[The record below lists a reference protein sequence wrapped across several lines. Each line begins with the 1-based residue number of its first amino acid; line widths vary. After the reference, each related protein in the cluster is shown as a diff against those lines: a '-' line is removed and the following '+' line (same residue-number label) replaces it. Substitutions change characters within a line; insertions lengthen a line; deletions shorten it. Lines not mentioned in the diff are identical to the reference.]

1 MNDSKNSNNRRQAE
15 HSEGM
20 NIGDI
25 YFVLF
30 RRKWIILG
38 CSAAGL
44 AAAVFL
50 IITKPAQYQTEAK
63 LLVRQVMENRGP
75 TQTDPNS
82 TVMTTAG
89 NSASIINTEI
99 EILNSLDLAEEV
111 AREIGPERILGR
123 GDVYDATNA
132 AAIAITNGLSVDAAT
147 RDSVIPIMYQ
157 HPDAGVAQ
165 EVLTDIIGAYLKKH
179 TEMHQP
185 AGLTDEL
192 IKREADKLKAQ
203 LAGTDTALEEAKQQ
217 VNVASLEDAEKTAAD
232 YVGQIHQQLLT
243 AEADLAEHRSMAG
256 VSETPARQAQTTN
269 AADAAV
275 VPPEVLREYQNT
287 CTVLMTLNQNEQKLL
302 LTSPETSPF
311 VLTNRADIARVEK
324 DKQRLEQ
331 LFPSLAGMAVATPV
345 VLVPTPGGTQDG
357 ESEAVRVRAL
367 EARTNSLH
375 AQFDKA
381 EAEVAKLAAMEAP
394 IHSLQ
399 RERDSEEL
407 RLNNFVNTMEQGKI
421 NKELGTGEGSGDI
434 SIVQSPSPPRRKHAK
449 AFKKLVLGLAGGGV
463 GAGLALAFLLEFVLD
478 RSIKRPVEV
487 ERKLHIPLLI
497 SIPDVGARSRA
508 AGSPARLAE
517 PLLLKNGETE
527 ALAVAEREIQVD
539 LPETERMSSLHRF
552 YEGLRDRLMVNFDI
566 RNLTHHPKLVA
577 VTSCGR
583 GAGVTTIA
591 SGLAASLS
599 ETGDGNVLLVDMN
612 FGKGAAQ
619 QFYKG
624 KASCG
629 LEDALENETM
639 GSALVEGNLYVAT
652 ERMGNERLPKVLPRR
667 FANLMPKLK
676 ASDYDYIIFDMPPVS
691 QTSVTSRLA
700 GLMDMVLLVVEAEKT
715 SQDVAKLANSM
726 LADSKASVSAVL
738 NKTHCYVPQRLHQD
752 SLDDV

>member
-1 MNDSKNSNNRRQAE
+1 
-15 HSEGM
+15 
-20 NIGDI
+20 
-25 YFVLF
+25 VLF
-30 RRKWIILG
+30 RRKWIILA
-38 CSAAGL
+38 CSVAGL
-44 AAAVFL
+44 AAASFL

-63 LLVRQVMENRGP
+63 LLIRQVMENRGP

-82 TVMTTAG
+82 TVTTTAG

-111 AREIGPERILGR
+111 AGKVGPEAILGTS
-123 GDVYDATNA
+123 GVYDETNA
-132 AAIAITNGLSVDAAT
+132 AAIAITNGLSVDSGT

-157 HPDAGVAQ
+157 HPNAAVAQ
-165 EVLTDIIGAYLKKH
+165 AVLTEIISAYLKKH

-185 AGLTDEL
+185 AGLTEDL
-192 IKREADKLKAQ
+192 LKREADRLKAQ
-203 LAGTDTALEEAKQQ
+203 LSGTDAALEAAKQQ
-217 VNVASLEDAEKTAAD
+217 INVASLEDAEKTAAD

-243 AEADLAEHRSMAG
+243 AEADLAEHRAMAG
-256 VSETPARQAQTTN
+256 VTEVTPPQALATN
-269 AADAAV
+269 VADSAV
-275 VPPEVLREYQNT
+275 APPEVQRDYGNT
-287 CTVLMTLNQNEQKLL
+287 CRVLMQLNQKEQELL
-302 LTSPETSPF
+302 MTSPETSPF
-311 VLTNRADIARVEK
+311 VLTNRAEIARVEK
-324 DKQRLEQ
+324 DKRRLEE
-331 LFPSLAGMAVATPV
+331 LFPSLAGMAIAAPALPAPGPV
-345 VLVPTPGGTQDG
+345 GVGSAGNEP
-357 ESEAVRVRAL
+357 EAVRVRAL

-375 AQFDKA
+375 AQLNKA
-381 EAEVAKLAAMEAP
+381 QATVAKLASMEAP

-399 RERDSEEL
+399 RERDAEEL
-407 RLNNFVNTMEQGKI
+407 RLNNFLNTMEQGKI

-449 AFKKLVLGLAGGGV
+449 AFKKLVMGLAGGGV

-478 RSIKRPVEV
+478 RSIKRAVEV
-487 ERKLHIPLLI
+487 ERKLHIPLFI
-497 SIPDVGARSRA
+497 SIPDVSPKG
-508 AGSPARLAE
+508 GLPGMPARIAK
-517 PLLLKNGETE
+517 PLHLKNGEAE
-527 ALAVAEREIQVD
+527 SLAVAEREIVVD
-539 LPETERMSSLHRF
+539 LAETERMSSLHRF

-583 GAGVTTIA
+583 GAGVSTIA
-591 SGLAASLS
+591 AGLAASLS

-639 GSALVEGNLYVAT
+639 SSALVEGNLYVAT
-652 ERMGNERLPKVLPRR
+652 ERMGNERLPKVLPRK

-676 ASDYDYIIFDMPPVS
+676 ASDYDYIIFDMPAVS

-700 GLMDMVLLVVEAEKT
+700 GLMDMVLLVIEAEKT
-715 SQDVAKLANSM
+715 SQDLAKQANSM
-726 LADSKASVSAVL
+726 LAESKASVSAVL
-738 NKTHCYVPQRLHQD
+738 NKTRSYVPQRLHQE